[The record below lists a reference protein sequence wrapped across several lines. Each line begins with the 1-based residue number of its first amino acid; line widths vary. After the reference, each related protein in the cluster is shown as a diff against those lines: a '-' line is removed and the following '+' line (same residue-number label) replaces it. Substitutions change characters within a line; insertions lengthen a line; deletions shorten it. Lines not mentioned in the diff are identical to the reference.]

1 MHLLAVKLKPVELSL
16 ASVLRAGARD
26 TKELQKQKQT
36 RKRVKKLSWDR
47 IFKKDASNKQG
58 FS

>member
-1 MHLLAVKLKPVELSL
+1 MYLLAVKLKPVELSL
-16 ASVLRAGARD
+16 DSVLRAGARE
-26 TKELQKQKQT
+26 TEELQKQKQT
-36 RKRVKKLSWDR
+36 KKRGKKLSWDR